1 MSTEPPERLPT
12 SLDQDGAKVLCGIES
27 VLKDK
32 GVDMKMKNRHF
43 YNKGERFLRV
53 RFDVRVILGAADL
66 RFQIQSK
73 NGVVLSTDHDA
84 IQVKWDPPRH
94 SPKEEGENMAMYKDE
109 AR

>member
-32 GVDMKMKNRHF
+32 GVDMKVKNRHF
-43 YNKGERFLRV
+43 YNRGERFLRV

-84 IQVKWDPPRH
+84 IQVKWDPPRQ
-94 SPKEEGENMAMYKDE
+94 SSKEEGENMAMYKDE